1 MFACR
6 DSTPHK
12 TCPANLRGLK
22 PVTAEPWAYDAQVY
36 AEKTGSF
43 ERVVN
48 ADMFGT
54 GSTKLEEYND
64 ESIYDSNNPDEVR
77 AIGSRTTSLSER
89 SVQES
94 PIHMSMTPLCM
105 AACLYPRRP
114 RGIAQRSRRLGSR
127 RMRALADNPTGT
139 RRRCGIALM
148 CCAALRP

>member
-94 PIHMSMTPLCM
+94 PIHMSMEMPID
-105 AACLYPRRP
+105 AYVDAHGDAHACPSICP
-114 RGIAQRSRRLGSR
+114 C
-127 RMRALADNPTGT
+127 
-139 RRRCGIALM
+139 RC
-148 CCAALRP
+148 P